1 MFELYKSM
9 YGCHRMDAW
18 IRKTGES
25 LFQRATLGDL
35 VLKSHRISKLEVL
48 LLKQIQGISKVDT
61 SSWTVDRPSQSKV
74 AQWAS
79 TLVG

>member
-1 MFELYKSM
+1 
-9 YGCHRMDAW
+9 MDAW

-61 SSWTVDRPSQSKV
+61 SSCWTVDRPSQSKV
-74 AQWAS
+74 AQWSS